1 MKRLYIIDLGISRST
16 DVNTLA
22 DVQASMARAEER
34 YRIMVWILLVL
45 AYGLIKGFREI
56 LKKKALM
63 KSSVIEVLF
72 LYTFISFLFVIPEVR
87 NGGSFTPTTMLII
100 AGKSFAIFVAWLC
113 GFTAIE
119 HMPVSLYGILDLARV
134 PFSTLF
140 GIIILHETLGI
151 TGTIGFILVFTG
163 LIMLKFVG
171 GGKKAAVPTVTGSIS
186 NTASEKVTP
195 YYVILTLI
203 SCFLNA
209 LSGLLDKVLMSR
221 PDVTDGG
228 LQFWY
233 MLFLVIYYLLYI
245 LIKRPKA
252 DWKGALKNY
261 WIWILAVCFVIA
273 DRCLFVANG
282 YPDSKVTVMTLIKQS
297 CCIVTVVCGKI
308 FFKEKNILRK
318 LACAG
323 IILLGIV
330 ISLL

>member
-1 MKRLYIIDLGISRST
+1 
-16 DVNTLA
+16 
-22 DVQASMARAEER
+22 MA
-34 YRIMVWILLVL
+34 WIFLVL

-72 LYTFISFLFVIPEVR
+72 LYTFISFLFVIPEIR
-87 NGGSFTPTTMLII
+87 NSSSFSASSLLII
-100 AGKSFAIFVAWLC
+100 AGKSFAIFVAWIC

-134 PFSTLF
+134 PFATLF
-140 GIIILHETLGI
+140 GIIVLREVPGVF
-151 TGTIGFILVFTG
+151 GTIGFILVLLG
-163 LIMLKFVG
+163 LVLLKFVG
-171 GGKKAAVPTVTGSIS
+171 GSEKASASGKVPAVPSS
-186 NTASEKVTP
+186 SSERVSP
-195 YYVILTLI
+195 LYVILTLI

-209 LSGLLDKVLMSR
+209 LSGLLDKLLMSR

-245 LIKRPKA
+245 IIRRPSA
-252 DWKGALKNY
+252 DWKGAVKNY

-282 YPDSKVTVMTLIKQS
+282 YPDSRVTVMTLIKQS
-297 CCIVTVVCGKI
+297 CSIVTVICGRI

-323 IILLGIV
+323 IILLGIL
-330 ISLL
+330 ISLF